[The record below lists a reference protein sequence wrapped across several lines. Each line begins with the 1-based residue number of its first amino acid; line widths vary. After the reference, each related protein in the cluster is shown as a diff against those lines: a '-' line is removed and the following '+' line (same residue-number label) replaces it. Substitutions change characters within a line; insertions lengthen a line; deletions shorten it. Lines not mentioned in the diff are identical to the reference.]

1 MFLIEKNIS
10 VDKPLTLGTITKYDN
25 VLQLRQFTTARLIR
39 NYDNVLLQITIALS
53 LQFSTTVF
61 ASTTD
66 ITIYDDCYYKLRQN
80 TDAFYEPH

>member
-1 MFLIEKNIS
+1 MFLIGKKIS
-10 VDKPLTLGTITKYDN
+10 VDKPLTLRSVTKYEN
-25 VLQLRQFTTARLIR
+25 VLTARLIT

-66 ITIYDDCYYKLRQN
+66 ITIYDDCYYKLR
-80 TDAFYEPH
+80 